1 MSAQNTVYLNLREIT
16 ELHKPDI
23 QVKDV
28 AEIYCSDTHVQ
39 NRCAS
44 LKIKNDPGTEEKTIC
59 GKCPECDTDS
69 GSVRSFRNSQ

>member
-28 AEIYCSDTHVQ
+28 QKFIAAIPMY
-39 NRCAS
+39 
-44 LKIKNDPGTEEKTIC
+44 KTAV
-59 GKCPECDTDS
+59 PA
-69 GSVRSFRNSQ
+69 

>member
-44 LKIKNDPGTEEKTIC
+44 LKIKTIR
-59 GKCPECDTDS
+59 EA
-69 GSVRSFRNSQ
+69 VLAVV

>member
-16 ELHKPDI
+16 ELHKQDI
-23 QVKDV
+23 QEKDV

-44 LKIKNDPGTEEKTIC
+44 LKNKTIC
-59 GKCPECDTDS
+59 GKCPECDTDF